1 MDINSIAG
9 CYLGAMLTLVAR
21 DFCRAFLAIK
31 GLGNQAGKGRLAYSP
46 DPAEYEGMGY
56 TVPVNGILQ
65 RPDNRLLS
73 DNFLKCLGAPFS
85 G

>member
-1 MDINSIAG
+1 MDINGIAG
-9 CYLGAMLTLVAR
+9 CYLSAMLTFVAR

-31 GLGNQAGKGRLAYSP
+31 GFGNQPGKGRLAYTP
-46 DPAEYEGMGY
+46 YTAENDGMGY
-56 TVPVNGILQ
+56 TVPVNTILQ

-73 DNFLKCLGAPFS
+73 DNFLKCLGSPLS